1 MEETLMLSNALRPR
15 VLYVDDDEDCREMLC
30 LVLKVRGIE
39 TKAVRTAGEALSAIH
54 TEHFEL
60 YLLDGWLPD
69 LDGFE
74 LCRQVRCNDSHTP
87 ILFFSG
93 AGCEAEKTMG
103 QKAGANAYVIK
114 PDISHLLE
122 SITKFIPRAK
132 SQELS

>member
-1 MEETLMLSNALRPR
+1 MTTLR
-15 VLYVDDDEDCREMLC
+15 VLYVDDDDDSREMLRM
-30 LVLKVRGIE
+30 LLESRSIE
-39 TKAVRTAGEALSAIH
+39 TKAVGTAREALSSIQAV
-54 TEHFEL
+54 HFDL
-60 YLLDGWLPD
+60 YLFDAWLPD

-93 AGCEAEKTMG
+93 AGCEAEQTMG